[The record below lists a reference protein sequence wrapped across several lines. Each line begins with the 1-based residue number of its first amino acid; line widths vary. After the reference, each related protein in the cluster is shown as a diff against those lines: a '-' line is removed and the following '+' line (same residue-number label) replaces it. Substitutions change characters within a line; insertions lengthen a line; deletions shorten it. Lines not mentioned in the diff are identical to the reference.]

1 MRTLLLFALSTLAL
15 PAQQPP
21 ATLQQPSVTPQQKPD
36 PPKPKPPDFA
46 GLNHYRADNEAL
58 SPPAP
63 GTQRVVFL
71 GDSITDF
78 WGRGHDHGSFFPGK
92 PYVNRGISGQT
103 TPQMLLRFQADVV
116 RLHPAAVVI
125 LAGIN
130 DIAEN
135 TGPIT
140 DEAIEDNFRSMV
152 AIAKF
157 NHIRVIL
164 ASTLPA
170 DHFPWRPSITPTDRV
185 RTLNAWLADYANSQ
199 HLVFL
204 NYYPAL
210 ANPEGGMRPELAT
223 DKAVHPNDA
232 GYALMQ
238 PLAEQAIAKSLATPA
253 P

>member
-1 MRTLLLFALSTLAL
+1 MRFFILFAIIAL
-15 PAQQPP
+15 PLSLTAQQPSTP
-21 ATLQQPSVTPQQKPD
+21 SRQQPD
-36 PPKPKPPDFA
+36 PPKPRQPDFA
-46 GLNHYRADNEAL
+46 GLSHYRADNESL
-58 SPPAP
+58 PAP
-63 GTQRVVFL
+63 TPGAQRVVFL

-78 WGRGHDHGSFFPGK
+78 WGRGPDHGSFFPGK

-103 TPQMLLRFQADVV
+103 TPQMLLRFQQDVV

-140 DEAIEDNFRSMV
+140 DDALEDNFRSMV
-152 AIAKF
+152 AIAKCA
-157 NHIRVIL
+157 HIRVIL
-164 ASTLPA
+164 ASILPA
-170 DHFPWRPSITPTDRV
+170 DRFPWRPALTPAARV
-185 RTLNAWLADYANSQ
+185 RAINAWLAGYAKAE

-204 NYYPAL
+204 DYYPAL
-210 ANPEGGMRPELAT
+210 ATPTGAMRPELAI
-223 DKAVHPNDA
+223 DQVVHPNTA
-232 GYALMQ
+232 GYNIMQ